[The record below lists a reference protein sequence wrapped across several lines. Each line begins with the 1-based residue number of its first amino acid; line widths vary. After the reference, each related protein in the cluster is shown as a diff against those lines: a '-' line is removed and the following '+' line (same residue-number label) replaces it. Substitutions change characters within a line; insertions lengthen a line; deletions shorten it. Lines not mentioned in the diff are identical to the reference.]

1 MATLD
6 DEQLASALVSIG
18 VISALELQQ
27 AREMQEAEG
36 KNLVQTLL
44 GSGMVAAHDIA
55 RATEAMADAQ
65 PQEPQPEAPDESEAF
80 EATEMLDQQ
89 VSEPPA
95 APPRKRRKGQASLD
109 DYEIDP
115 LALQDVPRSVAE
127 QYTLLPIQVSQD
139 RILVAMAD
147 STDVFAM
154 DEVRSRTGKRV
165 EPIEVDE
172 EELRRAI
179 EQFYSTHARSK
190 VKMVDTQDLGVAVG
204 TAGVEGVDDSLAE
217 MLDQAP
223 VVRIVQ
229 EIVKDAVRMN
239 ASDIH
244 IEPRGEHVTVRYR
257 LDGQLNVVTEL
268 PTDMHRY
275 VLSRIK
281 ILAGEDIAETRKPQD
296 GRFATIVDDRPID
309 LRVSTLPTYWGEKAV
324 LRILDKSRTLV
335 SLNQLGF
342 RPDTQ
347 KEFDTLIARKQG
359 MILVTGPTGSGKTTT
374 LYASLHKLNDDTKN
388 ITTVEEPVEYEVE
401 GLNQVAVNEAVDLT
415 FATAL
420 RSILRQDPDVIL
432 IGEIRDL
439 DTAQMAFRASLTGH
453 LVLSTLH
460 TNDAPSAATR
470 LVDIGIPAYITAS
483 SLIGVL
489 AQRLVRRLC
498 KRCREACDATEAEL
512 DALQLSKEQAT
523 KVQFHRARGCQHC
536 RNTGYSGRVA
546 LYELMAINPEIR
558 GAITTGMNAAEL
570 RQIAIKTGM
579 RTLKYDGLAKIHN
592 GITSAHEVAG
602 VMFAGDEV

>member
-1 MATLD
+1 MATPD
-6 DEQLASALVSIG
+6 DEQLARALVSIG
-18 VISALELQQ
+18 VISVLELQQ

-44 GSGMVAAHDIA
+44 GSGMVSAHDIA
-55 RATEAMADAQ
+55 RATETMADAE
-65 PQEPQPEAPDESEAF
+65 PQEPEPEASDESEAF
-80 EATEMLDQQ
+80 EATEALDQG
-89 VSEPPA
+89 VPESTA
-95 APPRKRRKGQASLD
+95 APRRKRRKGQASLD

-172 EELRRAI
+172 EELKQAI

-190 VKMVDTQDLGVAVG
+190 VKMADTQDLGAAVG
-204 TAGVEGVDDSLAE
+204 TAGVEGVDDTLAE

-229 EIVKDAVRMN
+229 EIVKDAVRLA

-244 IEPRGEHVTVRYR
+244 VEPRGEHVTVRYR
-257 LDGQLNVVTEL
+257 LDGQLNVITEL

-296 GRFATIVDDRPID
+296 GRFATVVDDRPID

-347 KEFDTLIARKQG
+347 KEFDTLIARRQG
-359 MILVTGPTGSGKTTT
+359 MLLVTGPTGSGKTTT
-374 LYASLHKLNDDTKN
+374 LYASLHQLNDDTKN
-388 ITTVEEPVEYEVE
+388 ITTVEEPIEYEVE

-470 LVDIGIPAYITAS
+470 LVDIGIPPYITAS

-498 KRCREACDATEAEL
+498 KRCREACDPSEGEL
-512 DALQLSKEQAT
+512 DALQLSKEQAA

-546 LYELMAINPEIR
+546 VYELMPMNPEIR
-558 GAITTGMNAAEL
+558 TAITTGMNAAEL

>member
-6 DEQLASALVSIG
+6 DEQLARALVSIG
-18 VISALELQQ
+18 VISVLELQQ
-27 AREMQEAEG
+27 AREMQESEG

-44 GSGMVAAHDIA
+44 GSGMVSAHDIA
-55 RATEAMADAQ
+55 RATETMADA
-65 PQEPQPEAPDESEAF
+65 EPEEPEPEASDESEAF
-80 EATEMLDQQ
+80 EATEVLDQR
-89 VSEPPA
+89 VPEPAA

-172 EELRRAI
+172 EELKQAI

-190 VKMVDTQDLGVAVG
+190 VKMADTQDLGAAVG
-204 TAGVEGVDDSLAE
+204 TAGVEGVDDTLAE

-229 EIVKDAVRMN
+229 EIVKDAVRLG

-244 IEPRGEHVTVRYR
+244 VEPRGEHVTVRYR
-257 LDGQLNVVTEL
+257 LDGQLNVITEL
-268 PTDMHRY
+268 PTEMHRY

-296 GRFATIVDDRPID
+296 GRFATVVDDRPID

-359 MILVTGPTGSGKTTT
+359 MLLVTGPTGSGKTTT
-374 LYASLHKLNDDTKN
+374 LYASLHQLNDDTKN
-388 ITTVEEPVEYEVE
+388 ITTIEEPIEYEVE

-470 LVDIGIPAYITAS
+470 LVDIGIPPYITAS

-498 KRCREACDATEAEL
+498 KRCREACDPSEGEL
-512 DALQLSKEQAT
+512 DALQLSKEQAA

-546 LYELMAINPEIR
+546 VYELMPMNPDIR
-558 GAITTGMNAAEL
+558 AAITTGMNAAEL